1 LNIRIDQ
8 SILDKLPEFKVGII
22 TYKDITISSSPQ
34 MIKGRLQLY
43 QESISLDLETMPLAD
58 YKGVSE
64 WRKVFKQL
72 GMDPSKYRPSH
83 EAMLRRI
90 AKRDF
95 VSTIHSAADINNF
108 FSIQYGIPIGIY
120 DLYKVNGDIS
130 IKIGGVDDSYD
141 ALNNRMIDAFS
152 KIVSTDNQ
160 GPFGSPFVD
169 SKRTAVTEE
178 TTSALQIVYLKP
190 SIASISEI
198 NELLSAMSKMF
209 TQVNGGTA
217 VSKVLDNQDSIKS

>member
-1 LNIRIDQ
+1 LKIRIDS
-8 SILDKLPEFKVGII
+8 SILSKLPQFKVGVIF
-22 TYKDITISSSPQ
+22 YEDITISSSPQ

-43 QESISLDLETMPLAD
+43 QESISLDLETLPLVD

-95 VSTIHSAADINNF
+95 VNTIHSAADINNF

-120 DLYKVNGDIS
+120 DLHKVSGDIV
-130 IKIGGVDDSYD
+130 IKIGGVDETYD
-141 ALNNRMIDAFS
+141 ALNNRVIDAFS
-152 KIVSTDNQ
+152 KIVSTDDH

-169 SKRTAVTEE
+169 SKRTSVTEE
-178 TTSALQIVYLKP
+178 TTSAVQIVYLKP
-190 SIASISEI
+190 SMTSEGEI
-198 NELLSAMSKMF
+198 NELLNAMSKMF

-217 VSKVLDNQDSIKS
+217 VSTILNNLDSTK